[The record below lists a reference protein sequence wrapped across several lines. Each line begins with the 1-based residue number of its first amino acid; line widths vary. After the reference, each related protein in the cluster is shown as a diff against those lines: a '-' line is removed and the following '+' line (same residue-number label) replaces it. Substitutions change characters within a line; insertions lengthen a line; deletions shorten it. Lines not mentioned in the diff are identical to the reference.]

1 MDENAAKIIY
11 LQGYRKLD
19 NRLDRKLEELA
30 RWRSKA
36 EKMTPSLSDMPSN
49 SGDGDRLA
57 AAVERID
64 TIVDQ
69 INKAV
74 TDVLTYREQML
85 AYIDT
90 VRDNR
95 LAAVLEY
102 RYIDGF
108 TWEQI
113 AVKMG
118 YTYRWVCKL
127 HGLALS
133 KLDIEVPTPPVLNYR
148 LE

>member
-1 MDENAAKIIY
+1 MDNNAAKIIY

-108 TWEQI
+108 TWE
-113 AVKMG
+113 
-118 YTYRWVCKL
+118 
-127 HGLALS
+127 
-133 KLDIEVPTPPVLNYR
+133 
-148 LE
+148 